1 MKDIILKQY
10 LNLLQSYLT
19 DQQDIE
25 MALHKANEIGRKA
38 LENGLG
44 VLDMVEINQEV
55 LYQTLCPQKNLEECW
70 QIINATEMFFKESLA
85 SFEMTHRGYQEAN
98 TELRQLNQ
106 TLEQKVIERTQALH
120 ESEKKYRLLIETM
133 NDGLCVVDENHLIT
147 FINQKICD
155 MLGYSQQEL
164 LGSPITRYFDAVNQ
178 KIVTKQ
184 LTKQHQQGENP
195 AYEIEWTRRDGHKVP
210 TIFSPSTIFDAEGH
224 FNGSFAVI
232 TDITER
238 KQAEK
243 ALRKERASL
252 ALRVK
257 ERTAELSYANAGL
270 ARAARL
276 KDEFLAN
283 MSHELRTPLNAV
295 LALSEILEEQ
305 AFGQLNKKQLNYV
318 QEITKSGHH
327 LLNLINDILDLSK
340 IEAGKLELQLGWIAV
355 EDICQTSLSFIK
367 QLASNKKL
375 KIYTQFD
382 GTITTIQADKLRLKQ
397 IMINL
402 LNNAVKFTPEKQTIG
417 LEVTADKEQEVVHFT
432 VWDTGIGISKSDM
445 RKLFQPFVQLDSG
458 LARAYEGTGLGLALV
473 RRLTEMHGG
482 CVSLESEMGKGSR
495 FTVSLPWQESGLSGT
510 AVATVEPVKTITL
523 RIDTGQPAPLILL
536 AEDNESNIKSVSD
549 YLQTKGYRVT
559 VARNGAEAIDRA
571 KEERPDVVLMD
582 IQMPSMDGLAATR
595 FFRAEADFKMVP
607 IIALTALA
615 MPGDKEECLAAGA
628 NEYLSKPVSLKNL
641 AKLIEKKLSF

>member
-1 MKDIILKQY
+1 LAVVQTLVWTDLKV
-10 LNLLQSYLT
+10 LNN
-19 DQQDIE
+19 DIE

-55 LYQTLCPQKNLEECW
+55 LYRTLCPQRSLEECW

-106 TLEQKVIERTQALH
+106 TLEQKVVERTQALH

-133 NDGLCVVDENHLIT
+133 NDGLCVVDENRLIT
-147 FINQKICD
+147 FINHKIFD

-178 KIVTKQ
+178 DIVTKQ
-184 LTKQHQQGENP
+184 LTKHQQGETP
-195 AYEIEWTRRDGHKVP
+195 SYEIEWTRKDGRKVP
-210 TIFSPSTIFDAEGH
+210 TILSPSTIFDAEGH
-224 FNGSFAVI
+224 FKGSFAVI

-238 KQAEK
+238 KRAEK

-252 ALRVK
+252 AQRVK
-257 ERTAELSYANAGL
+257 ERTAELSHANAGL

-295 LALSEILEEQ
+295 LTLSEILEEQ
-305 AFGQLNKKQLNYV
+305 AFGPLNEKQFNYIR
-318 QEITKSGHH
+318 EITKSGHH
-327 LLNLINDILDLSK
+327 LLSLINDILDLSK

-367 QLASNKKL
+367 QLASNKRL

-397 IMINL
+397 ILINL

-417 LEVTADKEQEVVHFT
+417 LEVTADKEQEVAHFT
-432 VWDTGIGISKSDM
+432 VWDTGIGISESDM
-445 RKLFQPFVQLDSG
+445 RKMFQPFVQLDSG

-473 RRLTEMHGG
+473 RRLTEMHCG

-510 AVATVEPVKTITL
+510 SVATVEPVETITL
-523 RIDTGQPAPLILL
+523 RIDTGYPAPLILL

-549 YLQTKGYRVT
+549 YLQIKGYRVT
-559 VARNGAEAIDRA
+559 VARNGAEAIERA

-582 IQMPSMDGLAATR
+582 IQMPGMDGLTATR
-595 FFRAEADFKMVP
+595 YLRADADFKTVP

-615 MPGDKEECLAAGA
+615 MTGDKEECLAAGA

-641 AKLIEKKLSF
+641 AKFIEKQLCELRVE